1 MREHDAKRPPGAVA
15 NRRAENERHEGLGSR
30 QQGPREAARKD
41 ERAAQE
47 VLRPGP
53 PPAPGIEEDYGARS
67 GEVPSEEPGNR
78 RQAGRDRPT

>member
-1 MREHDAKRPPGAVA
+1 MREQDAGRPPGAVA
-15 NRRAENERHEGLGSR
+15 DRRAENERHEGLGSR

-41 ERAAQE
+41 QQAVEE

-67 GEVPSEEPGNR
+67 GEVPSEEPDNP
-78 RQAGRDRPT
+78 RQARRDRPT